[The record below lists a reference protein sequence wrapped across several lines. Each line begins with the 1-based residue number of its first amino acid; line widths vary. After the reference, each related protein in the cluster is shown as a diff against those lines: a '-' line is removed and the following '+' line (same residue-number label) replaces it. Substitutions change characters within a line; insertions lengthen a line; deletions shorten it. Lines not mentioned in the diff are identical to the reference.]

1 MKITENSV
9 VSILYK
15 LSNDAGTI
23 LDQSTEDNPLIYLHG
38 QGNIVIGLENALT
51 GKTIGDTL
59 DITVTPD
66 EGYGNREDY
75 MVETVNRSMFEGLD
89 EISVGKQ
96 FHAEGNTGPVVVT
109 VTKIEGDEITIDGN
123 HPLAGEN
130 LNFAIEV
137 LAIREATEDEL
148 THGHIHGPGCQH

>member
-51 GKTIGDTL
+51 GKTIGDTV
-59 DITVTPD
+59 DVTVTPD

-89 EISVGKQ
+89 EISIGKQ

-137 LAIREATEDEL
+137 IAIREATEDEL

>member
-59 DITVTPD
+59 DVTVTPD

-89 EISVGKQ
+89 EISIGKQ

-137 LAIREATEDEL
+137 IAIREATEDEL

>member
-59 DITVTPD
+59 DVTVTPD

-89 EISVGKQ
+89 EISLGKQ

-137 LAIREATEDEL
+137 IAIREATEDEL

>member
-89 EISVGKQ
+89 EISIGKQ

>member
-9 VSILYK
+9 VSILYT

-59 DITVTPD
+59 DVTVTPD

-75 MVETVNRSMFEGLD
+75 MVETVNHSMFEGLD
-89 EISVGKQ
+89 EISIGKQ

-137 LAIREATEDEL
+137 IAIREATEDEL

>member
-9 VSILYK
+9 VSILYT

-51 GKTIGDTL
+51 GKAIGDAL
-59 DITVTPD
+59 DVTVTPD

-75 MVETVNRSMFEGLD
+75 MLETVNRSMFEGLD
-89 EISVGKQ
+89 EISIGKQ

-148 THGHIHGPGCQH
+148 THGHIHGPDCQH

>member
-9 VSILYK
+9 VSILYT

-51 GKTIGDTL
+51 GKAIGDAL
-59 DITVTPD
+59 DVTVTPD

-75 MVETVNRSMFEGLD
+75 MLETVNRSMFEGLD
-89 EISVGKQ
+89 EISIGKQ

-137 LAIREATEDEL
+137 IAIREATEDEL
-148 THGHIHGPGCQH
+148 THGHIHGPDCQH

>member
-38 QGNIVIGLENALT
+38 HGNIVIGLENALT

-59 DITVTPD
+59 DVTVTPD

-89 EISVGKQ
+89 EISIGKQ

-137 LAIREATEDEL
+137 IAIREATEDEL

>member
-1 MKITENSV
+1 
-9 VSILYK
+9 VSILYT

-59 DITVTPD
+59 DVTVTPD

-75 MVETVNRSMFEGLD
+75 MVETVNHSMFEGLD
-89 EISVGKQ
+89 EISIGKQ

-137 LAIREATEDEL
+137 IAIREATEDEL

>member
-1 MKITENSV
+1 MKITDNSV
-9 VSILYK
+9 VSVHYT

-23 LDQSTEDNPLIYLHG
+23 LDQSTDDNPLIYLHG
-38 QGNIVIGLENALT
+38 KGNIVPGLEKALT
-51 GKTIGDTL
+51 GQTTGTQL
-59 DITVTPD
+59 DITVAPD
-66 EGYGNREDY
+66 EGYGNREEY

-109 VTKIEGDEITIDGN
+109 VTKIDGDDITIDGN

-130 LNFAIEV
+130 LNFTIEII
-137 LAIREATEDEL
+137 AIREATEDEL
-148 THGHIHGPGCQH
+148 AHGHIHGPNCQH

>member
-1 MKITENSV
+1 MESNDNSV
-9 VSILYK
+9 VSIHYK

-23 LDQSTEDNPLIYLHG
+23 LDQSTENNPLIYLHG
-38 QGNIVIGLENALT
+38 KGNIVTGLEKALT
-51 GKTIGDTL
+51 GKAIGDTL
-59 DITVTPD
+59 DVTVTPD

-75 MVETVNRSMFEGLD
+75 MIETVNRSMFEGLD
-89 EISVGKQ
+89 EISIGKQ

-109 VTKIEGDEITIDGN
+109 VTKMEDDDITIDGN

-137 LAIREATEDEL
+137 VAIRDATEDEL
-148 THGHIHGPGCQH
+148 EHGHIHGPDCQH

>member
-51 GKTIGDTL
+51 GKAIGDTL
-59 DITVTPD
+59 DVTVTPD

-89 EISVGKQ
+89 EISIGKQ

-137 LAIREATEDEL
+137 IAIREATEDEL

>member
-9 VSILYK
+9 VSILYT

-59 DITVTPD
+59 DVTVTPD

-75 MVETVNRSMFEGLD
+75 MVETVNHSMFEGLD
-89 EISVGKQ
+89 EISIGKQ

-123 HPLAGEN
+123 HP
-130 LNFAIEV
+130 
-137 LAIREATEDEL
+137 
-148 THGHIHGPGCQH
+148 

>member
-9 VSILYK
+9 VSILYT

-51 GKTIGDTL
+51 GKAIGDAL

-75 MVETVNRSMFEGLD
+75 MLETVNRSMFEGLD
-89 EISVGKQ
+89 EISIGKQ

-148 THGHIHGPGCQH
+148 THGHIHGPDCQH

>member
-1 MKITENSV
+1 

-89 EISVGKQ
+89 EISIGKQ